1 MTITSIS
8 LRKAIEDDLEH
19 FFRFQLDEE
28 ATYMA
33 AFTPENPFDKEA
45 YMTKWKRLLSLDT
58 IYIQTIL
65 LDNGEIAGSVLS
77 FEMFDELLVAY
88 WIGKEYWNKGIATE
102 ALRQYLTIQTQ
113 RPIYGRAAA
122 DNHRSKRVLEKCGFT
137 LHAHE
142 KGFANARKMEIDEVV
157 YELK

>member
-1 MTITSIS
+1 MTITPIS
-8 LRKAIEDDLEH
+8 LRKAVEDDLEH

-45 YMTKWKRLLSLDT
+45 YMTKWKRLLTLNT
-58 IYIQTIL
+58 IYHQTIL

-77 FEMFDELLVAY
+77 YEMNGEPQVSY
-88 WIGKEYWNKGIATE
+88 WLDKQHWGKGIAPE
-102 ALRQYLTIQTQ
+102 ALKQFLAIQPQ

-122 DNHRSKRVLEKCGFT
+122 DNHRSIRVLEKCGFT

>member
-1 MTITSIS
+1 MSPVS
-8 LRKAIEDDLEH
+8 LRKSTEKDFEI
-19 FFRFQLDEE
+19 FFQNQLDEE

-45 YMTKWKRLLSLDT
+45 YMTKWKRLLAGDT
-58 IYIQTIL
+58 VYMQTIL
-65 LDNGEIAGSVLS
+65 LDTGAIAGSVLS
-77 FEMFDELLVAY
+77 FEMRGELLVAY
-88 WIGKEYWNKGIATE
+88 WLGKEYWNKGIATE
-102 ALRQYLTIQTQ
+102 ALKQFLAIQTT

-137 LHAHE
+137 LHVQE

-157 YELK
+157 YVLE